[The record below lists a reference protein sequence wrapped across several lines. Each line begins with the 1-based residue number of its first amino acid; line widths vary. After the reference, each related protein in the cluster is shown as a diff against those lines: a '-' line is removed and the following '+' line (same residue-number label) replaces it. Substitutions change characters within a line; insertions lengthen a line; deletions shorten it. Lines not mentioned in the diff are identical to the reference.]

1 MEDRNQPDE
10 NARHGNKD
18 LLVVG
23 AGKEIIASHQTML
36 IFPGLHGLITAK
48 VMLHDSASYFRSVT
62 IFEKNTE
69 LGGVWSS
76 NHIYDGLTTNS
87 PLLTYEIP
95 DFPYPQRLRSA
106 GAHVSSQDVNIYLN
120 AYAKHNSLVDHIRY
134 QTQVTDI
141 SWEAISST
149 WVVTAASAGKLI
161 YKRFGY
167 VVICVGLYNTKFS
180 PLKASQTIDYHGKIF
195 HSSQA
200 GDASVRDALVKSKSV
215 LVAGAGKSALDLATL
230 LARGQWHIEGHGS
243 PRVTLVYRRPHWLSP
258 RKMVRKWI
266 PFEKLLFSRFVVRTE
281 TGL

>member
-1 MEDRNQPDE
+1 METKTFWLWGQVR
-10 NARHGNKD
+10 R
-18 LLVVG
+18 LSL
-23 AGKEIIASHQTML
+23 ASRPHWY
-36 IFPGLHGLITAK
+36 FPGLHGLVTAK

-106 GAHVSSQDVNIYLN
+106 GAHVSSQDVNTYLN
-120 AYAKHNSLVDHIRY
+120 AYAKHNRLVDCIRY

-141 SWEAISST
+141 SWDASSLT
-149 WVVTAASAGKLI
+149 WLVTAVSAGKLI
-161 YKRFGY
+161 SKRFGF
-167 VVICVGLYNTKFS
+167 VVICVGLYNTKCN
-180 PLKASQTIDYHGKIF
+180 PLTALQTIDYRGKIF

-200 GDASVRDALVKSKSV
+200 GNPSVRDALAKSKSV
-215 LVAGAGKSALDLATL
+215 LVAGAGKSALDLATI
-230 LARGQWHIEGHGS
+230 LARGKWSIEGYGS
-243 PRVTLVYRRPHWLSP
+243 PHITLVYRRPHWLSP
-258 RKMVRKWI
+258 RKMVRKLI
-266 PFEKLLFSRFVVRTE
+266 PFENLLFSRFVVRTD